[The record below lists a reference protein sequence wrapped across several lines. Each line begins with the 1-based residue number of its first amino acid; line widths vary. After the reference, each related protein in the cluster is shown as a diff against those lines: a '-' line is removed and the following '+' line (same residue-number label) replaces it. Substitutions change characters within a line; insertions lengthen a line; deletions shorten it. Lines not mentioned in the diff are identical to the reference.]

1 MTLIQEGNRLNIEGN
16 IKSTKDFEEIEAAVE
31 GLLNGYESIILN
43 ITDSMSLTSSVIG
56 YLVKVVNENG
66 KKVYLNVGSNDL
78 YTLLDELDLLNVFY
92 VKRI

>member
-16 IKSTKDFEEIEAAVE
+16 IKSTEDFEEIKTAVE
-31 GLLNGYESIILN
+31 GLLRVHESMILN